1 MSLSTQ
7 EQQALDLIKDRL
19 TSSDSGLAALLSTF
33 SRLTVAEE
41 MPARESIRPGSPE
54 AAGCAGRDRRHPH
67 RRCRYPKQ
75 QQQRPVH
82 QWAAP
87 ALWLAITLSLI
98 SVALVL
104 SRNGSPAKCAAPL
117 AMVCSHSDSARALT
131 PIHATPS

>member
-7 EQQALDLIKDRL
+7 EQQALDLIKDGL
-19 TSSDSGLAALLSTF
+19 TSSDSGLAALLGTF

-67 RRCRYPKQ
+67 RRCRYPRQ

-98 SVALVL
+98 TVAIVL

-117 AMVCSHSDSARALT
+117 AMVCSQSDSARALT
-131 PIHATPS
+131 QIHVAP